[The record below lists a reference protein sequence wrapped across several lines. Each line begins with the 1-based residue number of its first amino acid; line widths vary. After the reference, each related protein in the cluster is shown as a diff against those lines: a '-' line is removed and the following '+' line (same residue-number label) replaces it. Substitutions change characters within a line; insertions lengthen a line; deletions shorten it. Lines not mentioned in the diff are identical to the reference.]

1 MLLLLLL
8 FLCVIFGYVVLVADP
23 FSCCC
28 LFVSFRPFVR
38 PSFPSFFLLALQ
50 RIGNLSGGA
59 RDIKRHPYFANY
71 DFQGLLHKSHTAPW
85 IPPIQDNYDASNFRK
100 RNDDFELHIDVDD
113 GVKRN
118 DWSDSF

>member
-1 MLLLLLL
+1 M
-8 FLCVIFGYVVLVADP
+8 VVDYVVLVADP
-23 FSCCC
+23 VSCCC
-28 LFVSFRPFVR
+28 LFCFVLFFFFFRPFLWIL
-38 PSFPSFFLLALQ
+38 SLLALQ

-59 RDIKRHPYFANY
+59 RDIKRHPYFANF
-71 DFQGLLHKSHTAPW
+71 DFQGLLQKSHTAPW

-100 RNDDFELHIDVDD
+100 RNDDFELHIDGDD